1 MSPTPHLKSLHQAVV
16 FEKTALEA
24 CRQKNHDLFG
34 KLMDYQE
41 GRGPEP
47 TVEEFF
53 EWRESMKQ
61 IQFEKKLDTGFMDI

>member
-1 MSPTPHLKSLHQAVV
+1 
-16 FEKTALEA
+16 
-24 CRQKNHDLFG
+24 
-34 KLMDYQE
+34 MDYQE